1 MADDQNQLPLGS
13 NGGNNP
19 EENAKTPD
27 TAPAGS
33 GGDGGNTPTGPGAAF
48 MIPINIEEEMRR
60 SYLDYSMSVII
71 GRALPDVR
79 DGLKPVHRRI
89 LYAMQEMGLQANK
102 KYTKCA
108 KVVGHAMGNYH
119 PHGDSAIYDAMVRL
133 AQPFSMRYPLVDG
146 QGNFGSVDGDPP
158 AAMRYTEA
166 RMMKITGEMLADI
179 DMDTVDFTPNYD
191 ESTLEPTVLPARFP
205 NLIVNGSSGI
215 AVGMATNIPPHNLT
229 EIINA
234 TISLVNA
241 TGLSRDEELDLVM
254 QTVQGP
260 DFPTGGFIFGKR
272 NIRESYRTGRGR
284 YLMRAKCSTE
294 DLKGGREAIIVSEI
308 PYQVNKN
315 NLIKRIAELVTDKII
330 DDISDV
336 RDESDRDGMRIVIEL
351 KRGAQPE
358 IVLNQL
364 YKNTSM
370 QESFSMIFLAVH
382 NGQPRELPLPDAIR
396 AFIDHRIDVVRRR
409 TAFLLGKARE
419 REHTLLGLQIALDHL
434 DQVIRIIRNSSNRAD
449 ARENLFGYF
458 SGRSI
463 NLRGTELQGVT
474 LDPNKYGI
482 DKTLLGS
489 AIAPAGAAG
498 TLILSYRQIDAILE
512 LQLYR
517 LTQLSIDE
525 LLNELA
531 KVRENIAYYESIL
544 ASEKLLRGVIVSELE
559 EVRDKYGDVRRTQI
573 VDETAELQLEDLIAD
588 EQVAVTVSHSG
599 YLKRTPISTYR
610 QQRRGGTGR
619 LGMKT
624 REEDFVASLIVDS
637 THAYLLFFTNTGRV
651 FWMKIYEIPDVGA
664 AGKGKHMASM
674 LALQPGEKIVNY
686 LAVRNLKEEGKYVF
700 FATRDGIVK
709 KTPLTD
715 FSNVMARGIIAI
727 NIDKDDEL
735 IGVRIT
741 SGDDVVFLATREGMA
756 IRFEEKYDPEK
767 SGGLRPMGRNAGG
780 NKGITLKKGDYVI
793 GVAVTPSEDSRNR
806 KRLELAAKLDAANG
820 ITHTPALLQEIKDG
834 TALKPSATDALKGTG
849 FSPSVEEA
857 LKKGASAPEGA
868 KPNKPSLL
876 IQVLQAIAD
885 LQKAK
890 SNVPLELE
898 GDPNENVVE
907 AAAPEE
913 HAARLEALDKE
924 IGITPCLILT
934 VSENGFGKRTDV
946 DAYRLQSRGGK
957 GVINMRTTPKI
968 GKVSSIQLVDETTE
982 LMVISQFG
990 KIIRID
996 TKSIRAAGRATMG
1009 VKLLDLDDADKV
1021 AAAVTIP
1028 NEEKNEE
1035 EKPLVQ

>member
-1 MADDQNQLPLGS
+1 MADDQNLFP
-13 NGGNNP
+13 NGPEGTSPN
-19 EENAKTPD
+19 EENAKP
-27 TAPAGS
+27 AAPPAG
-33 GGDGGNTPTGPGAAF
+33 GGGGNGPGSTGPGAAF

-158 AAMRYTEA
+158 AAMRYTES
-166 RMMKITGEMLADI
+166 RLQKIAGEMLADI

-241 TGLSRDEELDLVM
+241 TGLSRDEELDLVLS
-254 QTVQGP
+254 TVQGP

-284 YLMRAKCSTE
+284 FLMRAKCSTE
-294 DLKGGREAIIVSEI
+294 ELKGGRESIIVSEI

-315 NLIKRIAELVTDKII
+315 NLIKRIAELVTEKIV

-434 DQVIRIIRNSSNRAD
+434 DTVIRIIRNSSNRAD
-449 ARENLFGYF
+449 ARENLFAYF

-463 NLRGTELQGVT
+463 NLRGTELAGVN
-474 LDPNKYGI
+474 LDAAKYGI
-482 DKTLLGS
+482 DKTLIGS

-531 KVRENIAYYESIL
+531 KVRDNIAYYESIL
-544 ASEKLLRGVIVSELE
+544 ASEKKLRKVIVGELE
-559 EVRDKYGDVRRTQI
+559 EVRDKYGDIRRTVI

-599 YLKRTPISTYR
+599 YLKRTPISIYR

-637 THAYLLFFTNTGRV
+637 THAFLLFFTNTGRV
-651 FWMKIYEIPDVGA
+651 FWLKIYEIPDVA
-664 AGKGKHMASM
+664 SAGKGKHMASL
-674 LALQPGEKIVNY
+674 LALQPGEKIVSY
-686 LAVRNLKEEGKYVF
+686 LAVRNLKEENKYVF
-700 FATRDGIVK
+700 FATREGIVK

-735 IGVRIT
+735 IAVRVT

-756 IRFEEKYDPEK
+756 IRFEEKHDPNK

-780 NKGITLKKGDYVI
+780 NKGITLKKNDYVI
-793 GVAVTPSEDSRNR
+793 GVAVTPSESSRNK
-806 KRLELAAKLDAANG
+806 KRLELAAKLDAAAEAGATEAGAPGSPKANLG
-820 ITHTPALLQEIKDG
+820 SSAVKAPG
-834 TALKPSATDALKGTG
+834 KPSMLEQVKAAI
-849 FSPSVEEA
+849 EEV
-857 LKKGASAPEGA
+857 
-868 KPNKPSLL
+868 
-876 IQVLQAIAD
+876 QR
-885 LQKAK
+885 AK
-890 SNVPLELE
+890 SSVPLELE
-898 GDPNENVVE
+898 GDPNEVVVE
-907 AAAPEE
+907 AATPEN
-913 HAARLEALDKE
+913 HSDRLEALDKQL
-924 IGITPCLILT
+924 GITPCLILT

-968 GKVSSIQLVDETTE
+968 GKVSTIQQVDETTE

-996 TKSIRAAGRATMG
+996 TKTIRAAGRATMG

-1028 NEEKNEE
+1028 NEEKNDE